1 VGDETLLDFWLRP
14 DAPVDRDGVAAE
26 LTAHGIAHRLGAVD
40 ERGDWMESIRAFHR
54 PFRVGP
60 LHVRPP
66 WTPADPG
73 ALDVVVDPG
82 MAFGTGQHATT
93 HGCLELLASRPC
105 GSVLDVGCG
114 SGILAIAAARLGH
127 SPVLAIDNDPDAVA
141 AATANA
147 AANGVAIQVEL
158 ADASRPGVPTA
169 DLLLANITLTTLV
182 ALAGRLPEPLPA
194 AIIASGVRP
203 DEVPALAAEYAA
215 RGFRRRA
222 TASRD
227 GWSAVLLERQA

>member
-14 DAPVDRDGVAAE
+14 GAPVDRDAVAAE
-26 LTAHGIAHRLGAVD
+26 LTALGIAHRLGAVG

-66 WTPADPG
+66 WTPADPD

-93 HGCLELLASRPC
+93 HGCLELLAERPP

-127 SPVLAIDNDPDAVA
+127 SPVRAIDVDPDAVT

-147 AANGVAIQVEL
+147 AANGVAIRVEL
-158 ADASRPGVPTA
+158 ADASAATVPPA
-169 DLLLANITLTTLV
+169 ELLLANITLTTLV
-182 ALAGRLPEPLPA
+182 ALAGRLPDPLPG
-194 AIIASGVRP
+194 AIVASGVRP
-203 DEVPALAAEYAA
+203 DEVPPLSAEYAA
-215 RGFRRRA
+215 RGFRRR
-222 TASRD
+222 TTVSRD
-227 GWSAVLLERQA
+227 GWSAVLMEREA